1 MMTDILIYAVLF
13 FLLSPGL
20 LLNIPGV
27 KADNFFGAAFFK
39 TNDYG
44 GTGLDVESVFMTK
57 KTSFWSILVHTGV
70 FLALAY
76 VVKMLLEK
84 KEQRAQT
91 TA

>member
-1 MMTDILIYAVLF
+1 MTDILIYGVLF

-27 KADNFFGAAFFK
+27 KEGNFFGVSFFK
-39 TNDYG
+39 PNAYG

-57 KTSFWSILVHTGV
+57 KTSFWSILAHTFV
-70 FLALAY
+70 FMVLAY
-76 VVKMLLEK
+76 IVKMILEK
-84 KEQRAQT
+84 KEQKTQA